1 MLKNGLHIFKYK
13 DSDIYYQGKYELD
26 FLNNYY
32 DKIDLKRGKSIKY
45 MFNDKEYTYYP
56 DFYLEKLNLIIEI
69 KSSYYY
75 KLHEQKNIKKKE
87 ATFDNNY
94 NYILIMN
101 KNYDELLKL
110 LEKGK

>member
-1 MLKNGLHIFKYK
+1 MRIF
-13 DSDIYYQGKYELD
+13 IE
-26 FLNNYY
+26 N
-32 DKIDLKRGKSIKY
+32 
-45 MFNDKEYTYYP
+45 
-56 DFYLEKLNLIIEI
+56 LNLIIEI

-110 LEKGK
+110 LEKGKWIFPFYFYIYLKYKI